1 MGDAC
6 EGRAAQGLFFESY
19 ATKFKEPKKLADIVK
34 NGFGEYFALYIPGG
48 HGALIG
54 LDESR
59 DVKAALKW
67 FHEQGK
73 YIITICHGPAGLL
86 AAALDE
92 DKFLFEGYELV
103 LLPDVI
109 DRTSPGIG
117 YMPGHLRWYMGS
129 RLAKLG
135 MKILNEGI
143 DGAVHK
149 DRNLLSGDSPLAA
162 NNLGK
167 LAAKT
172 LLESL

>member
-1 MGDAC
+1 M
-6 EGRAAQGLFFESY
+6 
-19 ATKFKEPKKLADIVK
+19 
-34 NGFGEYFALYIPGG
+34 
-48 HGALIG
+48 
-54 LDESR
+54 
-59 DVKAALKW
+59 
-67 FHEQGK
+67 
-73 YIITICHGPAGLL
+73 
-86 AAALDE
+86 
-92 DKFLFEGYELV
+92 
-103 LLPDVI
+103 LLPDAI

-149 DRNLLSGDSPLAA
+149 DRNLLSSDSPLAA

-172 LLESL
+172 LLDFCARVLKSFAAF

>member
-1 MGDAC
+1 M
-6 EGRAAQGLFFESY
+6 
-19 ATKFKEPKKLADIVK
+19 
-34 NGFGEYFALYIPGG
+34 
-48 HGALIG
+48 
-54 LDESR
+54 
-59 DVKAALKW
+59 
-67 FHEQGK
+67 
-73 YIITICHGPAGLL
+73 
-86 AAALDE
+86 
-92 DKFLFEGYELV
+92 FEGYELV

-109 DRTSPGIG
+109 DRTSPDIG

-167 LAAKT
+167 LAARTFLET
-172 LLESL
+172 L

>member
-1 MGDAC
+1 M
-6 EGRAAQGLFFESY
+6 
-19 ATKFKEPKKLADIVK
+19 
-34 NGFGEYFALYIPGG
+34 
-48 HGALIG
+48 
-54 LDESR
+54 
-59 DVKAALKW
+59 
-67 FHEQGK
+67 
-73 YIITICHGPAGLL
+73 
-86 AAALDE
+86 
-92 DKFLFEGYELV
+92 FEGYELV

-109 DRTSPGIG
+109 DRTSPDIVG
-117 YMPGHLRWYMGS
+117 YMLGHLRWYMGS

-149 DRNLLSGDSPLAA
+149 DRNLLSDDSPLAA